1 MFRKPLSNFLVFISK
16 GPCVSVFKTCMSKAT
31 IPPCRL
37 TCPCRRCMA
46 RSTSRALGMLSPV
59 CRRWSSGPRVLCLSI
74 CPKFNP
80 ETQTMPAV
88 SSSFFCC
95 CQPKHLQDGF
105 LFIPSNIGK
114 SSPPPSQLRQFLLF
128 PVTCQGNRSWAN
140 TEPL

>member
-59 CRRWSSGPRVLCLSI
+59 CRRWSSGPRVLCVV
-74 CPKFNP
+74 N
-80 ETQTMPAV
+80 MPQV
-88 SSSFFCC
+88 QSRDPLCLRFFLLFCC

-105 LFIPSNIGK
+105 LFIHTLQHWKVLASTK
-114 SSPPPSQLRQFLLF
+114 SVAAVLAVSL
-128 PVTCQGNRSWAN
+128 
-140 TEPL
+140 

>member
-16 GPCVSVFKTCMSKAT
+16 GPCVSVFKTCMSKAK

-59 CRRWSSGPRVLCLSI
+59 CRRWSSGPRVLCVVNMPQVQSRDPLCLRFFLLFLLSA
-74 CPKFNP
+74 
-80 ETQTMPAV
+80 QTFAGR
-88 SSSFFCC
+88 FFVHTF
-95 CQPKHLQDGF
+95 QHW
-105 LFIPSNIGK
+105 K

>member
-31 IPPCRL
+31 IPLCRL

-59 CRRWSSGPRVLCLSI
+59 CRRWSSGPRVLCVV
-74 CPKFNP
+74 N
-80 ETQTMPAV
+80 MPQV
-88 SSSFFCC
+88 QSRDPLCLGFFFFFCC